1 MAVISIKNKTKSG
14 SLLVGNTPFEL
25 GEFDSIQ
32 TVTVGS
38 GGAASISFTSIP
50 NTYTHLQI
58 RLLARSTAANVAGG
72 VTLQFNGDTTGSNY
86 YSHYI
91 QADGSSVAAGPN
103 ANASIHYDISGAN
116 ANTSV
121 FGAMIFDVLDYANTN
136 KNKTSRVLGGIDNN
150 GSGRM
155 NLTSGLWRS
164 TSAITSIA
172 LAPFSGSFAQHTTA
186 ALYGIRG

>member
-1 MAVISIKNKTKSG
+1 MAVISIKNKIKSG

-25 GEFDSIQ
+25 GDFESIQ
-32 TVTVGS
+32 TINVGS

-103 ANASIHYDISGAN
+103 ANASIHYDIAGVN
-116 ANTSV
+116 ATASV
-121 FGAMIFDVLDYANTN
+121 FGAMIFDVLDYSNTN